1 MLTPNTDRISTVN
14 FHLWQPCNMGCNFCF
29 AAFHDVKKDMMLP
42 KGHLPEED
50 AIEIVNQLAEAE
62 FFRKINF
69 AGGEPTLCPWL
80 PNLIKRAKELGMQT
94 SIVTNGSRI
103 TDEWLGTLNGNL
115 DIIALSI
122 DSVNR
127 ATLKRLGR
135 KVRGKPPITED
146 GYLHIISAIKRHGI
160 RLKIN
165 TVVTSE
171 NWQEDFTGFIRSASP
186 ERWKLLQVLPIK
198 GQNNDH
204 INTLQITTEQFDDYV
219 QRNRTVESDG
229 IIVVPETNELM
240 TESYVMVNP
249 AGRFFDNAKG
259 AYTYSDRILNAGVEE
274 AFKQTSTDIQR
285 FEERGGQYE

>member
-1 MLTPNTDRISTVN
+1 MSTPNTDRISTVN

-29 AAFHDVKKDMMLP
+29 ATFHDVKKDMQLP

-122 DSVNR
+122 DSVNS

-135 KVRGKPPITED
+135 AVRGELPITKE
-146 GYLHIISAIKRHGI
+146 GYLDIIGAIKRHGI

-165 TVVTSE
+165 TVVASE

-186 ERWKLLQVLPIK
+186 ERWKILQVLSIQ
-198 GQNNDH
+198 GENDDE
-204 INTLQITTEQFDDYV
+204 IDRLQITNEQFDAYV
-219 QRNRTVESDG
+219 RRNRAVEAYG
-229 IIVVPETNELM
+229 ITVVPENNELM
-240 TESYVMVNP
+240 TGSYVMIDP
-249 AGRFFDNAKG
+249 AGRFYDNARG
-259 AYTYSDRILNAGVEE
+259 LYNYSGPILKVGVKE
-274 AFKQTSTDIQR
+274 AFKQISTDPER
-285 FEERGGQYE
+285 FIRRGGQYE